1 MCIIVVK
8 MYYLYIIKQHTKH
21 RIMTTFVTVTQVSAT
36 KFEVEKVNAE
46 TSSRVR
52 TKGILVSCWE
62 SSNQNDKYCFNLA
75 EQMNNGK
82 I

>member
-1 MCIIVVK
+1 M
-8 MYYLYIIKQHTKH
+8 
-21 RIMTTFVTVTQVSAT
+21 RTFVTVTQVSAN
-36 KFEVEKVNAE
+36 KFDVEKVNAE